1 MIGLEI
7 RFLSGRFH
15 ANAWHHAHNEGIS
28 EWPPSP
34 WRLLRA
40 LVSAAYD
47 LDVVAEATPVLAK
60 LDTLPRY
67 RLPAAREAHVR
78 HYMPDTDDAGHKK
91 TKVFDSFVV
100 VDGGAFA
107 HDPQPVTAAW
117 PTSLDAGERS
127 LLDRL
132 ARRVAYLGRA
142 ESWADIRVVDVDGER
157 FDCWPD
163 ESGSGSS
170 TTLMALEAPG
180 DFAAWAAEQPAPKK
194 KGAQD
199 VPRSSWDVLTF
210 DGARFRDEGWS
221 KVPGTRLARYVFAE
235 PPFAR
240 RSATPRPRRLSGRQ
254 RPTVARYAIRSSV
267 LPKMADALIIA
278 ERVRVALMSQSRK
291 RSGDAKPV
299 FSGHGDDATETHG
312 HAFIL
317 PSADGN
323 HEGRIDHVTVTAR
336 MGFDDDDIHA
346 LQAVT
351 RVFGKGEHFL
361 DLVLIGLGTAADYG
375 GLAAPRSPLL
385 ASSRVWETQTPFI
398 PTRHPKLVRGEWVDD
413 IPSQIRRACVQLDLP
428 VPVDV
433 TPIEGEWFR
442 YRRQR
447 RDGGGRKGPDKAHGA
462 RIVFADPVRGPIAL
476 GFGAHFGLG
485 TFVAKER

>member
-1 MIGLEI
+1 MIGIEI

-47 LDVVAEATPVLAK
+47 LGVVAEATTLLGK
-60 LDTLPRY
+60 LDSLPRY
-67 RLPAAREAHVR
+67 KLPAAREAHVR

-100 VDGGAFA
+100 VDGGSFA
-107 HDPQPVTAAW
+107 ADPQPVTAVW
-117 PTSLDAGERS
+117 PVTLDDRELALLER
-127 LLDRL
+127 LCL
-132 ARRVAYLGRA
+132 RVGYLGRA
-142 ESWADIRVVDVDGER
+142 ESWAELRVVPVDDER

-163 ESGSGSS
+163 ESGIGSS
-170 TTLMALEAPG
+170 TTLMALESS
-180 DFAAWAAEQPAPKK
+180 DELEAWATAQPPPKK
-194 KGAQD
+194 KGAQN
-199 VPRSSWDVLTF
+199 VPRSQWDVLTF

-235 PPFAR
+235 APFGR
-240 RSATPRPRRLSGRQ
+240 RSAKPRTRQ
-254 RPTVARYAIRSSV
+254 QSKRSLPTVARFAIRSAV
-267 LPKMADALIIA
+267 LPKMADALIVA
-278 ERVRVALMSQSRK
+278 ERVRAALMSQSRK

-299 FSGHGDDATETHG
+299 FSGHADDPAETHA

-323 HEGRIDHVTVTAR
+323 HEGRIDHVTVSAR

-385 ASSRVWETQTPFI
+385 AEGTVWESQTPFI

-413 IPSQIRRACVQLDLP
+413 IPSQIRRACVQLGLP
-428 VPVDV
+428 APVDV
-433 TPIEGEWFR
+433 TPIEDEWFR
-442 YRRQR
+442 YRRER
-447 RDGGGRKGPDKAHGA
+447 RTGSGRRGPDKAHGA
-462 RIVFADPVRGPIAL
+462 RIVFGEPVRGPIAL

-485 TFVAKER
+485 TFIAKHR